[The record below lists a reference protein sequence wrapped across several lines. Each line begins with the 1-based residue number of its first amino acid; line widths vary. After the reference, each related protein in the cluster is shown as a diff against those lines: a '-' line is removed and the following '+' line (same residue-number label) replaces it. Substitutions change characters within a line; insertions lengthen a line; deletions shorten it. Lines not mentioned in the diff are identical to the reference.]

1 MRRRRYVRPIARRRM
16 RGRSAWK
23 ATAGHAAVAI
33 HRPMPQRRHGPAR
46 GRMQSLQDAGEPA
59 ARCDPPAAGHA
70 DLEEGFPSSG
80 HDKAITRVLKLALRA
95 TGREKRPQTVPVG
108 RPGRQLRGPY
118 LRRASAV
125 SASLSHSSAT
135 RSHASLSSGLIALSA
150 CCRASSACLRNL
162 DASSAMPDSVV

>member
-23 ATAGHAAVAI
+23 ATAGRAAVAI

-70 DLEEGFPSSG
+70 DLEEGFPPSG
-80 HDKAITRVLKLALRA
+80 YDKAITRVLKLALRA
-95 TGREKRPQTVPVG
+95 TRREKRHQTVPVG
-108 RPGRQLRGPY
+108 RPGPPTEGALPTARFSRFRQLEPLVGDPQPRFFIK
-118 LRRASAV
+118 RAYCPLSV
-125 SASLSHSSAT
+125 LPGFFSLLAELGCIV
-135 RSHASLSSGLIALSA
+135 SHA
-150 CCRASSACLRNL
+150 R
-162 DASSAMPDSVV
+162 